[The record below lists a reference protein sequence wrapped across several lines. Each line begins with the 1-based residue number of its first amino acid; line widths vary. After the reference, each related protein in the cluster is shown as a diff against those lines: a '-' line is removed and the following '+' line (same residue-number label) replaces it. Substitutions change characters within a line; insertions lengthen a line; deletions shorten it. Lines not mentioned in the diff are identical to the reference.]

1 MPPPSYRITLKITI
15 VKKIIRE
22 YLSLAKKMVMNG
34 KNGGLCAFLYSLIDL
49 FGKKRRDGILIDF
62 VVTNEDIAGFCG
74 ISSRSSV
81 NRMLNQLKKK
91 TA

>member
-1 MPPPSYRITLKITI
+1 
-15 VKKIIRE
+15 
-22 YLSLAKKMVMNG
+22 MVMNG

-81 NRMLNQLKKK
+81 NRMLNQLKKDGVIETTEHK
-91 TA
+91 FLIKDVSYLLDNIAN